1 MASEH
6 TLTLTDAEFEQVVLK
21 SDKPVLVD
29 FWAEWC
35 GPCRMIAPA
44 IEGLAED
51 YSGLVAVG
59 KLNIDEN
66 PNTPSKYG
74 VRSIPTLL
82 LFKGGEVVEQTVG
95 VAGKDQ
101 LAALL
106 DKHADQTT
114 A

>member
-1 MASEH
+1 MSDNVKEVTSENFKQ
-6 TLTLTDAEFEQVVLK
+6 EVLE
-21 SDKPVLVD
+21 SDIPVLVD

-51 YSGLVAVG
+51 YSGRVAVG